1 MPAINHRSELA
12 AQIAG
17 PRLPDGIT
25 VSAVAV
31 PSLKTDAFSEVFAA
45 IAAATV
51 SPPPASMDDPAS
63 DTEVTERDHAAAET
77 HEEQSSPQDDGQ
89 PVSSATP
96 PHEDLDAEAFTAGL
110 PVNPGKTKIETAETA
125 DQSIRD
131 SEQTTG
137 KAPPKELSETSP
149 VPALGSEAESETEA
163 EAQPETPT
171 AVTRNMEK
179 QERSAAASV
188 APVAGQG
195 AAETEASTETPELP
209 QAAPAQQRKAQS
221 KPTEATQ
228 PTPQGD
234 AVTSEIPPAT
244 NAQAAETDSGEDN
257 EEPVLARYT
266 GSEEGESSTKR
277 RRPDHSGPRPA
288 AATAEPAART
298 PEAIDRMN
306 QPAATAAAASND
318 QGADP
323 ATTATAPA
331 PAAPV
336 TEPKSAPHANAV
348 NTAATNPAANTLTA
362 TATTSG
368 LEARTGGEAAPP
380 SSVQRTD
387 AATPPKAP
395 GGTKAE
401 GAADGS
407 PRTAD
412 RAILIQRIS
421 KAFQRLSVDGGQL
434 RIRLHPEH
442 LGSVQLQ
449 MTIQGRDVSARII
462 AESDAARAVLTEHL
476 PELRQ
481 RLLDSG
487 LQVQNLEIQK
497 ETGSATSEQSPQ
509 DQQERA
515 GQGGDENRNRH
526 PQTRENPAPS
536 PRPSTAAAGSSGP
549 QRSAVEAART
559 KTVDLL
565 G

>member
-12 AQIAG
+12 AQITG
-17 PRLPDGIT
+17 PRLPDGIP
-25 VSAVAV
+25 VSAFAV

-89 PVSSATP
+89 PISSATH

-110 PVNPGKTKIETAETA
+110 SVNPSKTKIETAETA

-131 SEQTTG
+131 SEQTAG
-137 KAPPKELSETSP
+137 NAPPKELSETSP
-149 VPALGSEAESETEA
+149 VPALGSEAKSEIEA
-163 EAQPETPT
+163 EAQSETPT
-171 AVTRNMEK
+171 AATRNMGK

-221 KPTEATQ
+221 KPTEAKQ

-306 QPAATAAAASND
+306 QPAATAASND

-323 ATTATAPA
+323 ATTATA

-348 NTAATNPAANTLTA
+348 NTAATNPAVNTLTA

-368 LEARTGGEAAPP
+368 LEARTGGEPAPP

-481 RLLDSG
+481 RLMDSG

-497 ETGSATSEQSPQ
+497 ETGSATSERSPQ

-515 GQGGDENRNRH
+515 GQGGDEKRNRH
-526 PQTRENPAPS
+526 PQTREYSPTS
-536 PRPSTAAAGSSGP
+536 PRPSTATAGSSGP